1 MLDFAGK
8 RWWYLSVA
16 LVIFLAAAVILAIPP
31 RLQAG
36 IEFTS
41 GSTFT
46 LEFQSV
52 TLEDGTIFQPAV
64 SQERLADAVKDL
76 GYEEVKVQSAGSDNS
91 YIVRT
96 RELEGAPPIGEAAG
110 PLAPGEIDTIE
121 ASLCQTFGKTVN
133 GTCQGMV
140 RKDFSTV
147 SGTVSSEIAR
157 NATFAVIIASIFILI
172 YIWIAFRKLPKSYR
186 YGTCA
191 IIAVLHDAFIVLGV
205 FSLLGKTLGTE
216 IDTAFITA
224 ILTVIGF
231 SVHDTIVVFDR
242 IREKLV
248 HDPYIPYE
256 EAVNASLTETLA
268 RSLNTSLVVVLT
280 VVAML
285 LIGGPTIR
293 NFLLVLLIG
302 MVAGTYSS
310 IAIAAQILV
319 AWENNDFGRFWRKI
333 TGRGNSGHEP
343 AAEAI

>member
-16 LVIFLAAAVILAIPP
+16 LVIFIAAAVILAIPP

-52 TLEDGTIFQPAV
+52 TKEDGTIVQPDI
-64 SQERLADAVKDL
+64 SQAKLLEAVKEL
-76 GYEEVKVQSAGSDNS
+76 GYDEAKVQGAGADNT

-96 RELEGAPPIGEAAG
+96 RELDGAPPIGEAAG
-110 PLAPGEIDTIE
+110 PLAPGEIDNIE
-121 ASLCQTFGKTVN
+121 AALCQQFGTVVN
-133 GTCQGMV
+133 GSCLGMV
-140 RKDFSTV
+140 RRDFSTV

-157 NATFAVIIASIFILI
+157 NATIAVIVASIFILI

-191 IIAVLHDAFIVLGV
+191 IVAVLHDAFIVLGV

-248 HDPYIPYE
+248 HDPYLPYE

-293 NFLLVLLIG
+293 NFLLVLLVG
-302 MVAGTYSS
+302 MVSGTYSS

-319 AWENNDFGRFWRKI
+319 AWERNDLGRFWRKI
-333 TGRGNSGHEP
+333 TGKGNASEP
-343 AAEAI
+343 TPEAA